1 MLDRRRLLVLAVTSA
16 LFVSGCQTMPPG
28 STTRL
33 YDTHSHFFSNDV
45 ARYPIDTTG
54 AHEGAEVLRN
64 RIMTMP
70 STPENILQ
78 LWSTNRVEGGVG
90 VQYNS
95 AYKTDN
101 SYLLDSAAAHPDR
114 IAAVVIL
121 DARKPD
127 TPAKLRELVT
137 QRGVSGLRLTGYPDK
152 VGNYPW
158 LDSDEALATWAEA
171 DRLGTAIVL
180 MYLPTDSN
188 ASALDHIARL
198 AARFP
203 NVKIV
208 LDHVGWPAIAGAPDY
223 GLTPA
228 HVALKA
234 YPNVFFKITTINLD
248 NLDTGHVSA
257 SGFLRHAVDVFGA
270 NRLMWGSDYGNTP
283 GEFAD
288 MVHRIEAA
296 TAMLTPAER
305 RQVLHDTGK
314 AVFAREKRR

>member
-1 MLDRRRLLVLAVTSA
+1 MLDRGRLLLLAMTSA

-28 STTRL
+28 GASRL

-54 AHEGAEVLRN
+54 AHEGADVLRN

-78 LWSTNRVEGGVG
+78 LWLANHVEGGVG

-101 SYLLDSAAAHPDR
+101 SYLLDSAAARPDR

-152 VGNYPW
+152 AGNYSW

-180 MYLPTDSN
+180 MYLPTESN

-203 NVKIV
+203 KVKIV

-234 YPNVFFKITTINLD
+234 YSNVFFKMTTINLD
-248 NLDTGHVSA
+248 NFDTGHVSA

-270 NRLMWGSDYGNTP
+270 KRLMWGSDYGNTP
-283 GEFAD
+283 GEFGD

-296 TAMLTPAER
+296 TATLTPAER

-314 AVFAREKRR
+314 AVFARGARR

>member
-1 MLDRRRLLVLAVTSA
+1 
-16 LFVSGCQTMPPG
+16 MPPG
-28 STTRL
+28 SATRL

-54 AHEGAEVLRN
+54 AHEGAAVLRN
-64 RIMTMP
+64 RIMTTP

-78 LWSTNRVEGGVG
+78 LWAANHVEGGVG

-101 SYLLDSAAAHPDR
+101 SYLLDSASAHPER

-137 QRGVSGLRLTGYPDK
+137 QRGISGLRLTGYPDK
-152 VGNYPW
+152 AGNYPW

-180 MYLPTDSN
+180 MYLPTEANS
-188 ASALDHIARL
+188 SALDHIARL
-198 AARFP
+198 AARFRH
-203 NVKIV
+203 VKIV
-208 LDHVGWPAIAGAPDY
+208 LDHVGWPAIGGAPDY

-234 YPNVFFKITTINLD
+234 YPNVFFKITTINFD
-248 NLDTGHVSA
+248 NLDTGHISA
-257 SGFLRHAVDVFGA
+257 SGFVRHAVDVFGA

-283 GEFAD
+283 GEFAE
-288 MVHRIEAA
+288 MVHRIEVA
-296 TAMLTPAER
+296 TVTLTSAER
-305 RQVLHDTGK
+305 RQVLYDTGK
-314 AVFAREKRR
+314 AVFTHKARQ